1 MLPRFLRNFTAFVD
15 GVGQAGKIDELTLP
29 TLDLVTEEH
38 RAGGMDA
45 PIDVD
50 MGMQLLTCGMVL
62 SSYEIE
68 NFRAY
73 GALNAGV
80 SLTVRGAIA
89 RQGEA
94 AQAVVIRMTGSAKT
108 IDRGSWAAGSK
119 ATKTITFTLT
129 KYSETINGVE
139 AVFIDIENFVRR
151 INGVDQLESYRRA
164 LGV

>member
-45 PIDVD
+45 PVDVD
-50 MGMQLLTCGMVL
+50 LGMQLLTCGMVL
-62 SSYEIE
+62 SSYDAE

-73 GALNAGV
+73 GGLNAGV
-80 SLTVRGAIA
+80 ALTVRGAIQ

-94 AQAVVIRMTGSAKT
+94 AQAVVIRMTGTGKT
-108 IDRGSWAAGSK
+108 IDRGSWTAGSK
-119 ATKTITFTLT
+119 ATKTITYTLT
-129 KYSETINGVE
+129 KYSETVNGVE
-139 AVFIDIENFVRR
+139 VVYIDVENMIRR
-151 INGVDQLESYRRA
+151 VDGVDPLEGMRRA
-164 LGV
+164 LGI